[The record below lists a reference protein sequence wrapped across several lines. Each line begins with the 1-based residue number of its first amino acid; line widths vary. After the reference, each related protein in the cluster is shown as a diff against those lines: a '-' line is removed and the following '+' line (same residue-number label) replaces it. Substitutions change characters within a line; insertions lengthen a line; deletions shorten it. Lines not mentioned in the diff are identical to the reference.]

1 MSWFLNT
8 MFNGTAS
15 FYRGFWHRRV
25 MKYLSVRGSQETL
38 IRELN
43 RNEEERKRRFL
54 MQYTEKHTEDILD
67 RALVKVKI
75 NLLETDAPQYYR
87 IKERIDALRKLRF
100 TEELDKSYDKDMYE
114 WMKYKVAAEI
124 GDTEEREAFKMFERQ
139 KINEKGHTGFRL
151 WRERIEKDPLHRLIG
166 NM

>member
-1 MSWFLNT
+1 M
-8 MFNGTAS
+8 
-15 FYRGFWHRRV
+15 
-25 MKYLSVRGSQETL
+25 
-38 IRELN
+38 
-43 RNEEERKRRFL
+43 
-54 MQYTEKHTEDILD
+54 MQYAEKHTEDILD

-75 NLLETDAPQYYR
+75 NLLENDAPQYYR

-100 TEELDKSYDKDMYE
+100 TEELEKQNDPDMYE

-124 GDTEEREAFKMFERQ
+124 GETEEREAFKLFELQ
-139 KINEKGHTGFRL
+139 KINEKGNTGFRL